1 MSELSLLAS
10 IWTVD
15 CMHWPAWIANW
26 DWSHILA
33 FLWVISLFSIFYL
46 WSLSS
51 LFLGFLCCIICQL
64 NKRIVITLSLN
75 SWSLISC
82 SLHSILD
89 ACLGLVHTIA
99 FLVLL
104 KIVGLVHVLNGLA
117 NHSSYYSLIFLFYVI
132 YVNIAL

>member
-15 CMHWPAWIANW
+15 CMYWPAWIANR

-64 NKRIVITLSLN
+64 NKRIVITLLGST
-75 SWSLISC
+75 WSLISS
-82 SLHSILD
+82 SLHSSLD
-89 ACLGLVHTIA
+89 ACLGLVHTIT

-104 KIVGLVHVLNGLA
+104 KVVGLVHVLNRLA
-117 NHSSYYSLIFLFYVI
+117 HHSSYYSLIFLFYVI